1 MTGTRSPLDI
11 STKLQRIAELARREP
26 RALTALAHHIAIE
39 FLREAYRRTRKDGA
53 TGVDGETAASYA
65 ERLDENLRSLLDR
78 FKSGTYR
85 APPVRRIHIPKGD
98 GSKTRPIGIPT
109 FEDNP
114 SSFQRGPCSVGA
126 AEVQAVS
133 SSRTSVDALVGSHRA
148 TGAQAVCPVAT
159 RP

>member
-1 MTGTRSPLDI
+1 MVPPKPGNQPNGTRWRDGARRNTEPLEGKMTGTQSPSNI

-26 RALTALAHHIAIE
+26 KVALTALAHHIDIE

-85 APPVRRIHIPKGD
+85 APPVRVTG
-98 GSKTRPIGIPT
+98 RP
-109 FEDNP
+109 
-114 SSFQRGPCSVGA
+114 C
-126 AEVQAVS
+126 
-133 SSRTSVDALVGSHRA
+133 
-148 TGAQAVCPVAT
+148 
-159 RP
+159 